1 MANTTNTQQAL
12 KQRGSRLIMIGSSLA
27 ALTAILAISI
37 ELMGWRGGDLTVLD
51 GVDVP
56 GLISSFYAPEGFSS
70 TEMEMRSAVDVVT
83 KTVFYL
89 CVPLVFVIAFISFL
103 RGHFSPV
110 SLFMPIA
117 FAVLPMTMLGF
128 FPETPESAESSAF
141 STAIEE
147 HNYEAVKEQ
156 LMLTPMATSQEVLYV
171 LAQVAVIG
179 QHSQAPT
186 VSASFLDAR
195 SNADDPIDVPE
206 QRRYALEVAAH
217 GQAVTV
223 EGHAFLAKQLRNRT
237 VATAALYGFCLIALF
252 SVGTMLLGMNIRRRA
267 VRLRQL
273 STELVK
279 S

>member
-1 MANTTNTQQAL
+1 MAQTNREHNMTNTTNTQQAL
-12 KQRGSRLIMIGSSLA
+12 KQRGSRLMMIGSSLA

-56 GLISSFYAPEGFSS
+56 EIISSFYMPEEFSS
-70 TEMEMRSAVDVVT
+70 TN
-83 KTVFYL
+83 
-89 CVPLVFVIAFISFL
+89 
-103 RGHFSPV
+103 
-110 SLFMPIA
+110 
-117 FAVLPMTMLGF
+117 
-128 FPETPESAESSAF
+128 
-141 STAIEE
+141 TAIEE
-147 HNYEAVKEQ
+147 HDYEAVKEQ
-156 LMLTPMATSQEVLYV
+156 LMLTPMASSQEVLYV

-237 VATAALYGFCLIALF
+237 VATAALYGICLIALF

-267 VRLRQL
+267 VRLGQL